1 MTITSIINISR
12 SIIKEKQKQQVRAL
26 KEQQQAILLNAR
38 LEREQARELKQ
49 EEQQNILNIKQMEL
63 LDLKIELA
71 KVKLENDTN
80 KMLLTK
86 VENIYTLEQV
96 KKNK

>member
-26 KEQQQAILLNAR
+26 KEQQ
-38 LEREQARELKQ
+38 Q

-86 VENIYTLEQV
+86 IENIYTLEQV

>member
-1 MTITSIINISR
+1 MTITSIIRLSR
-12 SIIKEKQKQQVRAL
+12 SIIKEKQKQQARAL
-26 KEQQQAILLNAR
+26 KEQQQ
-38 LEREQARELKQ
+38 
-49 EEQQNILNIKQMEL
+49 EEQQKMLNIKQMEL

-71 KVKLENDTN
+71 RVKLENDTN

-86 VENIYTLEQV
+86 IENIYTLEQV

>member
-1 MTITSIINISR
+1 MTEKINNMTITSIIRLSR
-12 SIIKEKQKQQVRAL
+12 SIIKEKQKQQARAL
-26 KEQQQAILLNAR
+26 KEQQ
-38 LEREQARELKQ
+38 Q

-86 VENIYTLEQV
+86 IENICTLEQV